1 MAVIILIAIG
11 VMVYLYSRN
20 NLFRKRSAERLPF
33 NNQSYISGS
42 PFEVSSQEE
51 RFDYG
56 ESVELTPHL
65 KQT

>member
-33 NNQSYISGS
+33 NNESYISGS
-42 PFEVSSQEE
+42 PFEVPPQEE
-51 RFDYG
+51 QFDYG
-56 ESVELTPHL
+56 ESVELTSHS
-65 KQT
+65 KQA